1 MYYKILFGILCFS
14 FCSCKVINNYQTEC
28 YSVSEDATYII
39 DVTLESKSILKD
51 LSKIKING
59 IDAVLFRGI
68 TGNKCVTQKP
78 LLSQNKS
85 ELNNNKFIN
94 DIYKKRSSS
103 SDKYI
108 TKIEQLGINPILG
121 VSKKTYQ
128 HKYRLTVNKDLLRK
142 DLINAGL
149 LKELN
154 SIF

>member
-1 MYYKILFGILCFS
+1 MYYKILIGILCFS
-14 FCSCKVINNYQTEC
+14 ITSCKVVNNYQTEC

-39 DVTLESKSILKD
+39 DVTLESKAILKD

-59 IDAVLFRGI
+59 IDGVLFRGV
-68 TGNKCVTQKP
+68 TGKNCVTQKP
-78 LLSQNKS
+78 LISQSKY

-94 DIYKKRSSS
+94 DIYKNRSSC
-103 SDKYI
+103 DKYI
-108 TKIEQLGINPILG
+108 TKIEELGINPILR
-121 VSKKTYQ
+121 VSKTIYQ
-128 HKYRLTVNKDLLRK
+128 HKYRLSVNKELLRK

>member
-14 FCSCKVINNYQTEC
+14 FCSCKVINNYQIEC

-59 IDAVLFRGI
+59 IDGVLFRGV
-68 TGNKCVTQKP
+68 TGKNCVTQKP
-78 LLSQNKS
+78 LIQQTKS
-85 ELNNNKFIN
+85 EVINNKFIN
-94 DIYKKRSSS
+94 SIYKNRGGC
-103 SDKYI
+103 DKYI
-108 TKIEQLGINPILG
+108 TKIEQLGINPILR

>member
-59 IDAVLFRGI
+59 IDGVLFRGV
-68 TGNKCVTQKP
+68 TGKNCVTQKP
-78 LLSQNKS
+78 LIQQTKS
-85 ELNNNKFIN
+85 EVINNKFIN
-94 DIYKKRSSS
+94 SIYKNRGGCE
-103 SDKYI
+103 KYI
-108 TKIEQLGINPILG
+108 TKIEQLETGPILG
-121 VSKKTYQ
+121 VSKQLYQ
-128 HKYRLTVNKDLLRK
+128 HKYRLTINKDLLRK